1 MMDIRVWLRSFAF
14 ASLSAACIGVVGSVA
29 FGASPET
36 QSPVQVPAGISESLN
51 DLADQPATHTGFTF
65 DRSTMQMVQG
75 MLEQGGLDPD
85 RAAAALSSISFDTYR
100 YKEPAFYTPETMA
113 SILEAYRR
121 AGWKHLVNGNQ
132 TPANSAQPRA
142 AITDVWLHFTGADI
156 DHVTVLVRATRD
168 MNLIQVAG
176 DLRPLDLLHLS
187 GHFGI
192 PKVDPSAV
200 MVPAPDGR

>member
-1 MMDIRVWLRSFAF
+1 MFLRGFAV
-14 ASLSAACIGVVGSVA
+14 ASLSAASFCFVAPAA
-29 FGASPET
+29 FGASSEAQT
-36 QSPVQVPAGISESLN
+36 AVSNPAGVAASLG
-51 DLADQPATHTGFTF
+51 DLADQPATHTGFSF

-75 MLEQGGLDPD
+75 LLEQGGLDAD

-113 SILEAYRR
+113 SILDAYRR

-132 TPANSAQPRA
+132 TPANSAQPRT

-156 DHVTVLVRATRD
+156 DHVTVLVRATKD
-168 MNLIQVAG
+168 MNLVQVAG
-176 DLRPLDLLHLS
+176 DLRPLDLIHLS

>member
-1 MMDIRVWLRSFAF
+1 MLLRRFLRGFAV
-14 ASLSAACIGVVGSVA
+14 ASLSAVSFSLVAPAA
-29 FGASPET
+29 FGASPGT
-36 QSPVQVPAGISESLN
+36 QAVVSNPAGIAASLN
-51 DLADQPATHTGFTF
+51 DLADQPATHAGFSF
-65 DRSTMQMVQG
+65 DRLTIQMVQG

-113 SILEAYRR
+113 SILDAYRH

-132 TPANSAQPRA
+132 APANSAQPRT

-156 DHVTVLVRATRD
+156 DHVTVLVRAARD
-168 MNLIQVAG
+168 MNLVQVAG
-176 DLRPLDLLHLS
+176 DLRPLDLIHLS

-192 PKVDPSAV
+192 PRFDPNAV

>member
-1 MMDIRVWLRSFAF
+1 MSFPLLPRGIAVASLAAALSLASTSAF
-14 ASLSAACIGVVGSVA
+14 AASASQPVLPVPPSVTASLS
-29 FGASPET
+29 
-36 QSPVQVPAGISESLN
+36 

-65 DRSTMQMVQG
+65 DRSTMQIVQG

-85 RAAAALSSISFDTYR
+85 RATAALSSISFDNYR

-113 SILEAYRR
+113 SIVEAYRR

-132 TPANSAQPRA
+132 APANAAQPRT

-156 DHVTVLVRATRD
+156 DHVVVLVRGARD

>member
-1 MMDIRVWLRSFAF
+1 MYPHPRFRTTAVALLVAAGLCSSAF
-14 ASLSAACIGVVGSVA
+14 AAGPDGLTPPGI
-29 FGASPET
+29 T
-36 QSPVQVPAGISESLN
+36 QSLN
-51 DLADQPATHTGFTF
+51 SLADQPATHTGLVF
-65 DRSTMQMVQG
+65 DRSMLQMADGV
-75 MLEQGGLDPD
+75 LEQAGLDPD
-85 RAAAALSSISFDTYR
+85 RAAAALTSISFDTYK

-113 SILEAYRR
+113 WIVDAYHR

-132 TPANSAQPRA
+132 SSANEAQPRTM
-142 AITDVWLHFTGADI
+142 ITDVWLHFHGPNI

-176 DLRPLDLLHLS
+176 DLRPLDLIHLS

-192 PKVDPSAV
+192 PKVDPNAV